1 MGIKHTIKACTI
13 AVSLMVS
20 TTASAWKNDG
30 EIKVMTQNQYLG
42 ADLVPLL
49 AAPDPEAFNA
59 ALISVLTKIADNRFR
74 DRVQRQTAH
83 IAKEHP
89 HIVALQEVWA
99 FECQDFTPLP
109 GLGCDDPSIKGAFV
123 DHLQETLVALKA
135 KGPKYKAVAS
145 VKNLDVSVIQ
155 VNGFPAGIPF
165 VINGFPAVLN
175 TIDRD
180 VILARADLPTWPVDF
195 TAVCPNKISL
205 NGCNYQT
212 VISAPTPVGSLPI
225 LRGFVAVDAKVR
237 GKVYRIVNT
246 HLEVRDP
253 DPTEPL
259 SKFFQAAQAMELIQT
274 LQATTPSD
282 RPLLLLGDIN
292 SSPEDQPVAGPL
304 PFPPPFD
311 KGITPPYTQI
321 VDAGYTDG
329 WTLRHHV
336 TPGYTCC
343 QAENLLNKQSD
354 LYERIDY
361 IFSKQAA
368 WGEDIHLVGIRQSD
382 KTLPPAARLWPSD
395 HAGLVGALYF
405 WE

>member
-1 MGIKHTIKACTI
+1 MGIKLTIKAFI
-13 AVSLMVS
+13 ISVLLMIS
-20 TTASAWKNDG
+20 TTALAWKGDG
-30 EIKVMTQNQYLG
+30 EIKVMTQNQFLG

-49 AAPDPEAFNA
+49 AAPNTDAFNT

-74 DRVQRQTAH
+74 DRVQRQAAQ
-83 IAKEHP
+83 IAKEQP

-99 FECQDFTPLP
+99 FECQDFTHLP

-123 DHLQETLVALKA
+123 DHLQETLLALKA
-135 KGPKYKAVAS
+135 KGQKYRAVAS

-155 VNGFPAGIPF
+155 VPKFPAGIPF
-165 VINGFPAVLN
+165 LINGVPAVLN

-180 VILARADLPTWPVDF
+180 VILARADIPARPVDF
-195 TAVCPNKISL
+195 TTSCQKISL
-205 NGCNYQT
+205 NGCNYQA
-212 VISAPTPVGSLPI
+212 VIDAPTPVGSLPI
-225 LRGFVAVDAKVR
+225 LRGFVAADAKVH

-246 HLEVRDP
+246 HLEVREP
-253 DPTEPL
+253 DPTNPL
-259 SKFFQAAQAMELIQT
+259 SKSVQAAQAMELIQT
-274 LQATTPSD
+274 LQMTTPPD
-282 RPLLLLGDIN
+282 RSLLLLGDMN
-292 SSPEDQPVAGPL
+292 SSPEDQPVTGSLEL
-304 PFPPPFD
+304 PSPFD
-311 KGITPPYTQI
+311 KGITPPYRQF

-343 QAENLLNKQSD
+343 QAENLLNKQSE

-361 IFSKQAA
+361 IFSKQDT
-368 WGEDIHLVGIRQSD
+368 WGEDIHLVGARHSD

-395 HAGLVGALYF
+395 HAGLVGALHF